1 MIRLTSLT
9 LAMAAFTGL
18 SLNAMEVD
26 PQTGGLVFG
35 NDKAK
40 DYSFNAFAGLANKQI
55 DQGWERDSNAV
66 LQTGGTARYWGLGL
80 TLFGSFAIEPDSSA
94 TYVSTVD
101 PTVYGPNPLSPG
113 EFVQFNAKLDYVIEV
128 DGVYGVDQPFLQF
141 IPHFE
146 YVTYP
151 NQPANVLKDDQVWA
165 GADVWWS
172 TPLEGIEIGGNSD
185 WNLLSPAYRGAA
197 GFREVLQFAP
207 YDLVLWQV
215 ANWGSN
221 TYQNYFYNSETTGFT
236 TTDIG
241 AKVRMPMAWRE
252 WWTYVGADWS
262 YWVTQSAREARGDF
276 GLNAGTFEFNVG
288 MEWIAE

>member
-9 LAMAAFTGL
+9 LAMAACTGL
-18 SLNAMEVD
+18 SLNAMEVE

-40 DYSFNAFAGLANKQI
+40 DYSFNFSTGLANHQV
-55 DQGWERDSNAV
+55 DQGWERDTNAV
-66 LQTGGTARYWGLGL
+66 LQAGGTARYWGLGL
-80 TLFGSFAIEPDSSA
+80 TAVGSFAIEPDSSA
-94 TYVSTVD
+94 TYLANND
-101 PTVYGPNPLSPG
+101 PTTYGSNPLKPG
-113 EFVQFNAKLDYVIEV
+113 EFVQFNAKLDYLLQI

-151 NQPANVLKDDQVWA
+151 NQPANVLKDKQLWA

-172 TPLEGIEIGGNSD
+172 TPLEGIEIGGSSD
-185 WNLLSPAYRGAA
+185 WNLLNPAYRGAF
-197 GFREVLQFAP
+197 GFREILQYAP

-215 ANWGSN
+215 GNFGSN
-221 TYQNYFYNSETTGFT
+221 TYQHYFVDTDTSGFT
-236 TTDIG
+236 TSQLG
-241 AKVRMPMAWRE
+241 GKVRMPMAWRE

-262 YWVTQSAREARGDF
+262 YWVTNQLREGRAAD

-288 MEWIAE
+288 VEWIAE